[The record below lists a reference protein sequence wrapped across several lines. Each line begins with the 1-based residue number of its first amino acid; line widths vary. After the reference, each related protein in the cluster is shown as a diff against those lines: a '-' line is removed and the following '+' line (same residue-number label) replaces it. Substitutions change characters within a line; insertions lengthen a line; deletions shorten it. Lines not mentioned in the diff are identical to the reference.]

1 VSYAADVNVRIKPDT
16 IYVGSLVTINISVID
31 MQSGEYPV
39 FYDIAEQPHM
49 YSVVEFILHDSSA
62 DYTLQFWE
70 SGLISIASIPV
81 DIKRYKQ
88 NVTKLQSG
96 IIEISIL
103 SNMNEYNGTISDAL
117 RDIKPLQ
124 EVEFMN
130 TYKVFLYSLLLIM
143 GMLLAIYFW
152 KYRKESQQLHNR
164 KGAYNISI
172 YQETIRRL
180 ESLQIPSNINR
191 WNTEKY
197 YLELSHIFRSFI
209 KEEFFIKATE
219 MTSDELEIYFQ
230 SIGIQHELIHAWSQ
244 TNKIADRAKYAGL
257 ILGID
262 QFNKDRE
269 DFINIIKSFH
279 KIEPHISL

>member
-1 VSYAADVNVRIKPDT
+1 
-16 IYVGSLVTINISVID
+16 
-31 MQSGEYPV
+31 
-39 FYDIAEQPHM
+39 M
-49 YSVVEFILHDSSA
+49 YSVVECLLHVHSA

-70 SGLISIASIPV
+70 SGLISISSIPV

-88 NVTKLQSG
+88 NVEKLQSD

-103 SNMNEYNGTISDAL
+103 SNINEYNGTISDAL
-117 RDIKPLQ
+117 RDIKPMQ
-124 EVEFMN
+124 EVEFIN

-164 KGAYNISI
+164 KGAYNIST

-180 ESLQIPSNINR
+180 ESIQIPSNINR

-219 MTSDELEIYFQ
+219 MTSDELEIYFK

-244 TNKIADRAKYAGL
+244 TNIIADRAKYAGL